1 MVQWRKLATPGRNNN
16 NININKLQYPDH
28 NSDCHV
34 IADGH
39 CLSKSLELIKLINLI
54 NTRCAMEILNAS
66 DAKREFGEVLIKAQH
81 GPIGINRNG
90 KPVAVVI
97 SAAEFAQLEALK
109 EEQLKMAIQEG
120 IADLQAGKVTDG
132 KIVMDKLRKRV
143 SG

>member
-1 MVQWRKLATPGRNNN
+1 
-16 NININKLQYPDH
+16 
-28 NSDCHV
+28 
-34 IADGH
+34 
-39 CLSKSLELIKLINLI
+39 
-54 NTRCAMEILNAS
+54 MEILNAS

-81 GPIGINRNG
+81 GPVGINRNG

-109 EEQLKMAIQEG
+109 EEHLKKAIQEG

-132 KIVMDKLRKRV
+132 KTVMDKLRKRV

>member
-1 MVQWRKLATPGRNNN
+1 
-16 NININKLQYPDH
+16 
-28 NSDCHV
+28 
-34 IADGH
+34 
-39 CLSKSLELIKLINLI
+39 
-54 NTRCAMEILNAS
+54 MEILNAS

-81 GPIGINRNG
+81 GPVGINRNG

-109 EEQLKMAIQEG
+109 EEHLKDAIQAG

-132 KIVMDKLRKRV
+132 KTVMDKLRKRV